1 MAALL
6 CHCPGVSPTF
16 LLHVQTICA
25 AEALAL
31 QVAAFAAPW
40 FAFTLLIPSGPGA
53 SSAVTY
59 ALHLSTLLVTPAG
72 GPTTDLFAASV
83 APQYQTLGRVAL
95 AFLVLAFLC
104 SLALLAC
111 CCVRAAALALGR
123 PAAAWPVL
131 PRAFAA
137 LQAVD
142 SAALALLAWLS
153 ALCSGVGL
161 ALGCSFI
168 SAGNTGSA
176 PVAAANVDYTGR
188 TCAIFALLAAL
199 LAAALATRAHLL
211 SQAAGEVSGAPLPWQ
226 QQPHKAA
233 VTNPL
238 SGASSVPQENA
249 AAAHA

>member
-6 CHCPGVSPTF
+6 CPGGASPTF

-31 QVAAFAAPW
+31 NIAAAAAPW
-40 FAFTLLIPSGPGA
+40 FHFTLLLPTGA
-53 SSAVTY
+53 ASTTAVVY
-59 ALHLSTLLVTPAG
+59 ALHLTTLLVTPAG
-72 GPTTDLFAASV
+72 GATTDLFAASI
-83 APQYQTLGRVAL
+83 APQYQTLGRAAL
-95 AFLVLAFLC
+95 AFYVLASLS

-123 PAAAWPVL
+123 PAAAWSTL
-131 PRAFAA
+131 PRAFAL

-142 SAALALLAWLS
+142 SSALALLAWLS

-168 SAGNTGSA
+168 ASGNTGAS

-188 TCAIFALLAAL
+188 TCAIFALLASL
-199 LAAALATRAHLL
+199 LVSVLATRAHLRGEGAAAL
-211 SQAAGEVSGAPLPWQ
+211 PGQQAI
-226 QQPHKAA
+226 KAA
-233 VTNPL
+233 TNPL
-238 SGASSVPQENA
+238 SGASSVPHEGS
-249 AAAHA
+249 HA